1 MPRWGLQVLLL
12 IAGVLPV
19 YGQTNFALYGEAIV
33 SSNDSCGLQGREEF
47 CVAVDRLQRCHEF
60 DYCNALCPFEENMPF
75 SVNLV
80 ATGKFHGEV
89 NISFIFICVLLLSV
103 KRCITFSRCIVSR

>member
-1 MPRWGLQVLLL
+1 MPPCGLQVLLL

-33 SSNDSCGLQGREEF
+33 SSNDSCGLQGNEEF
-47 CVAVDRLQRCHEF
+47 CLAVNRLQRCHES
-60 DYCNALCPFEENMPF
+60 DYCDARCPFGKNIPL
-75 SVNLV
+75 SVDLV

-89 NISFIFICVLLLSV
+89 IFLNVL
-103 KRCITFSRCIVSR
+103 C